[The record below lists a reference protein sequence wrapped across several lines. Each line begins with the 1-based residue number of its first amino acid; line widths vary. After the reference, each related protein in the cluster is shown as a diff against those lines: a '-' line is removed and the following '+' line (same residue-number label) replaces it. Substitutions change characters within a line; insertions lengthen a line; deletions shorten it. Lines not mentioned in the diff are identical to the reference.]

1 MCNIVGFWNT
11 DFGKFLLERRLAS
24 TGEEKFMVHWVRRFF
39 ESLYREQI
47 LGLLCLAGAIINMPC
62 KQPRADEV

>member
-1 MCNIVGFWNT
+1 
-11 DFGKFLLERRLAS
+11 
-24 TGEEKFMVHWVRRFF
+24 MVHWVRRFF

-62 KQPRADEV
+62 KQNHELMKSDKRCIPWR